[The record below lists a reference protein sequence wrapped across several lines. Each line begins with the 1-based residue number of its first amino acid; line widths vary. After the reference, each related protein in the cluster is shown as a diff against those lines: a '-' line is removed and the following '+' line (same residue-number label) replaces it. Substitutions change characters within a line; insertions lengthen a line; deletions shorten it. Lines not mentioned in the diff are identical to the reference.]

1 MGKNRNRWNFWG
13 HLQVCHEA
21 ERKKKGIERYG
32 VNYLCSSYL
41 LCLFLDYCILIG
53 QYWHW
58 LGTYLYN
65 DH

>member
-1 MGKNRNRWNFWG
+1 
-13 HLQVCHEA
+13 VSHEA